1 MAEQRNV
8 ISEGINYSY
17 NVGGIEL
24 PDKIAPINDS
34 NYHLIDSCHI
44 DWNNS
49 ALSYIPKIQKD
60 IFKQYKY
67 LYFDEDGNVT
77 ENENGVLET
86 RYHNDSKLNL
96 NIDFSEIPLWKQ
108 DGTLKDSTELLDL
121 VNYILSRIIHAD
133 DKILEFDQLLKL
145 GKVYVEFQKNGLP
158 DWINVNETLDKLL
171 NSEIVIYPHLTEEE
185 NVSRSFIIEV
195 HLKPKDKIF
204 DKVNV
209 QCSTT
214 IYSPANIT
222 DKIVNIYTEA
232 VESGDSKT
240 PFYQLYKLHGTLD
253 GFDKNFDKAEISFR
267 ITSERTSLW
276 NSIDPMTFILT
287 VKKDENP
294 ISKIIINDIEYIYI
308 SKTQYPEVFEQ
319 LSEKYEAIPTEY
331 VLLQK
336 NDLYDEQ
343 IKINDGVI
351 TIEWLEPGNDVVNP
365 NRGSIE
371 YCVENNLFFGVCS
384 DNTPLS
390 KKRIPLVNNESAAR
404 AKNTVKIYTKYP
416 KRVGDNYLSKDV
428 ADTFDNDIKDTAVIR
443 LTGSG
448 VKINNEVLSESS
460 IEIPGTWNSTEQC
473 FEFNFGS
480 LLVDEEKANAFMD
493 IEIGGSKYIAF
504 NKTLFSIPVLPINAI
519 EIQWRFNSTIW
530 NSIVAGLG
538 ENKEGFNFKY
548 NDVDGVLS
556 NLNLVLPLFT
566 TKSFSGNTPEE
577 KNEVIQTRPDLQY
590 DIENLTSTNLNIWK
604 INKNIAGALDGFVDV
619 YPSNNESLNKTF
631 QEKIEIDYSPIIREY
646 NKDKNSPLA
655 TSLVSIFG
663 KQALDL
669 LIEQNDAETIGKRFI
684 HLDYERDDSNEI
696 RMHRLVTKAI
706 TNNPKHIKNTTNSNG
721 AIFNNSDEADYFD
734 LPINLIV
741 AGGSVTDKNDITK
754 TISWVTSKLPVN
766 IRVIRG
772 DNKLTGIQRKTTEN
786 GSIEALTCK
795 LFEQLD
801 FRNLYGARKLF
812 ASDTTNKWIFI
823 GRNKRDNDP
832 NVSESL
838 RKPTLKLEYYDN
850 DISTTTQENYLT
862 FDWFNQPDDEFGTNK
877 DDFPTIFWQKDNIKT
892 TLIYASIWQDNEW
905 HASNHNTNS
914 NLLTNITISR
924 LNRLIDAKDDKT
936 NKILG
941 IFKRFE
947 NSNPDLHKNLLEQD
961 IKFYTDSNNFY
972 AGPVTLGAND
982 VYDIGWL
989 KTITSFFNQNKTNK
1003 CFLRL
1008 DDIISNLP
1016 RNTEENNKNIKVIAK
1031 IIIDKD
1037 DDEVYWKTTFSSLNE
1052 GYVTLFE
1059 TAPHHENIEISL
1071 DNVITINNIQELISK
1086 TQNGGNDDIID
1097 VENIENTE
1105 SVESI
1110 RIKIYVWVPY
1120 NKYFQGSL
1128 YAINWRLVPEN
1139 EVGVDNDTY
1148 KIYGKQLINTFTNK
1162 LNKDLTYIKNDL
1174 SNLLLNDNLET
1185 ILSKIINPYYYHIL
1199 DLNGDGQITENDLE
1213 TLRNYLE

>member
-1 MAEQRNV
+1 MAEQRNF
-8 ISEGINYSY
+8 IAEGINYSY
-17 NVGGIEL
+17 NAGGIEL
-24 PDKIAPINDS
+24 PDKITTVNDS
-34 NYHLIDSCHI
+34 DYHLVDSCHI

-49 ALSYIPKIQKD
+49 ALSYIPKIQED
-60 IFKQYKY
+60 FFKKYKY

-77 ENENGVLET
+77 VNENGVLET
-86 RYHNDSKLNL
+86 RYHNDSKLNG
-96 NIDFSEIPLWKQ
+96 NKDFSEIPLWKK

-121 VNYILSRIIHAD
+121 VNYILSRIIYAD
-133 DKILEFDQLLKL
+133 DKILEFDQLLNL
-145 GKVYVEFQKNGLP
+145 GKVYIEFQKSGLP
-158 DWINVNETLDKLL
+158 NWLNVNETLDQLL

-185 NVSRSFIIEV
+185 NVSRSFIIDV
-195 HLKPKDKIF
+195 HLKPKDKIK
-204 DKVNV
+204 DDVKVK
-209 QCSTT
+209 CSTT
-214 IYSPANIT
+214 IYSPANVT
-222 DKIVNIYTEA
+222 DNIVELYTET
-232 VESGDSKT
+232 VTSGDST
-240 PFYQLYKLHGTLD
+240 SPFYQLYKIHGSLY
-253 GFDKNFDKAEISFR
+253 GFNKDFDKAEISFR
-267 ITSERTSLW
+267 LTSERTSLW

-319 LSEKYEAIPTEY
+319 LSEIYEESPTEY

-336 NDLYDEQ
+336 TDLYDDQ

-351 TIEWLEPGNDVVNP
+351 TIEWLEPGDDVLNP

-371 YCVENNLFFGVCS
+371 HCIENNLFFGVCS
-384 DNTPLS
+384 NNTPLS
-390 KKRIPLVNNESAAR
+390 QKRIPLVNNENANR
-404 AKNTVKIYTKYP
+404 EKNTVKIYTKYP

-428 ADTFDNDIKDTAVIR
+428 ADTLDNEITSLIR

-448 VKINNEVLSESS
+448 VKINNEALSESS
-460 IEIPGTWNSTEQC
+460 TEIIGAWNSTEQC

-480 LLVDEEKANAFMD
+480 LLVDAENASVFMD
-493 IEIGGSKYIAF
+493 IEIGGSKYISF

-530 NSIVAGLG
+530 DSIVADFG
-538 ENKEGFNFKY
+538 ENKEGFNFNYK
-548 NDVDGVLS
+548 DVDGVLS

-566 TKSFSGNTPEE
+566 TKSFSKHNDIE

-590 DIENLTSTNLNIWK
+590 DINTLNSTNINIWK
-604 INKNIAGALDGFVDV
+604 INKTIIGALDGFIDV
-619 YPSNNESLNKTF
+619 YPANNENLNKTF

-646 NKDKNSPLA
+646 NRDKNSRLS

-663 KQALDL
+663 QQSLDL
-669 LIEQNDAETIGKRFI
+669 LIEKNDAETIGKRFI
-684 HLDYERDDSNEI
+684 YLDYERDDRNDI
-696 RMHRLVTKAI
+696 RMHKLVTKTI
-706 TNNPKHIKNTTNSNG
+706 TNNPKHVKNTTNTNG
-721 AIFNNSDEADYFD
+721 AIFNNNDEADYFD

-741 AGGSVTDKNDITK
+741 EGGSVTDKNNNSK

-812 ASDTTNKWIFI
+812 TSDLTNKWIFI

-832 NVSESL
+832 NVSELL
-838 RKPTLKLEYYDN
+838 RKPTLKLEYNDN
-850 DISTTTQENYLT
+850 DIATTLQENYLT
-862 FDWFNQPDDEFGTNK
+862 FDWFNQPTDEFGSDK
-877 DDFPTIFWQKDNIKT
+877 DVFPTIFWQKDKT
-892 TLIYASIWQDNEW
+892 KASLIYATIWQDNEW
-905 HASNHNTNS
+905 HASNYNTNS
-914 NLLTNITISR
+914 NLITNITISR
-924 LNRLIDAKDDKT
+924 LNRLLDAKDDEA

-947 NSNPDLHKNLLEQD
+947 NSNKDLHNNLLEQD

-972 AGPVTLGAND
+972 AGPVALGAND

-989 KTITSFFNQNKTNK
+989 KTITSFFNQNKTDK

-1016 RNTEENNKNIKVIAK
+1016 RNTEENNKNIKIIAK
-1031 IIIDKD
+1031 IIIDNNE
-1037 DDEVYWKTTFSSLNE
+1037 DEAYWKNTFSSLNE
-1052 GYVTLFE
+1052 TYVNLFE
-1059 TAPHHENIEISL
+1059 NAAHNENIEISL

-1097 VENIENTE
+1097 FENIENSE
-1105 SVESI
+1105 LIESI

-1139 EVGVDNDTY
+1139 EVGVDNTTY
-1148 KIYGKQLINTFTNK
+1148 EIYGKQLINTFTNK
-1162 LNKDLTYIKNDL
+1162 LNKNLTYIKNDL
-1174 SNLLLNDNLET
+1174 SNLLLDDNLET
-1185 ILSKIINPYYYHIL
+1185 VLSKIINPYYYHIL
-1199 DLNGDGQITENDLE
+1199 DLDGDGKITENDLE
-1213 TLRNYLE
+1213 TVRNYLE